1 MSALVPAN
9 SRTSYAGR
17 HRAPATRNRS
27 TRALIGV
34 TAAGAVVAGPLAVA
48 APAEAATGRTW
59 DRLANC
65 ESGGN
70 WHINTG
76 NGFYGG
82 LQFTRSTWKGFG
94 GGRYADRADHA
105 SRSEQIIIA
114 EKVLDGQGWG
124 AWPACS
130 RKLGLSR
137 ADAAGSARV
146 SRSKARKAVKKKVT
160 SRKASVSTGSR
171 GSYVVRS
178 GDTLSKIAARK
189 HLRGGWKALFAK
201 NASRLHGNPN
211 RIYVGQRL
219 VLPR

>member
-1 MSALVPAN
+1 MSALVPAY

-48 APAEAATGRTW
+48 SPAEAASGRTW
-59 DRLANC
+59 DRLAQC

-70 WHINTG
+70 WSINTG

-94 GGRYADRADHA
+94 GGRFASRADHA
-105 SRSEQIIIA
+105 SRSEQILIA
-114 EKVLDGQGWG
+114 EKVLDAQGWG

-130 RKLGLSR
+130 AKLGLSR
-137 ADAAGSARV
+137 PDKGGSPRV
-146 SRSKARKAVKKKVT
+146 SRSTTRKSVKKKST
-160 SRKASVSTGSR
+160 SRAASVWRSTKGT
-171 GSYVVRS
+171 YV
-178 GDTLSKIAARK
+178 
-189 HLRGGWKALFAK
+189 
-201 NASRLHGNPN
+201 
-211 RIYVGQRL
+211 
-219 VLPR
+219 